1 MYLTYLKGIHNT
13 NVLSNLILNFPEI
26 PDLYK
31 DKEVELTRKPV
42 TVIEDEVEA
51 EIGSDLEVRHLPF
64 APTILKP

>member
-1 MYLTYLKGIHNT
+1 M
-13 NVLSNLILNFPEI
+13 NFPEI
-26 PDLYK
+26 LDLYK